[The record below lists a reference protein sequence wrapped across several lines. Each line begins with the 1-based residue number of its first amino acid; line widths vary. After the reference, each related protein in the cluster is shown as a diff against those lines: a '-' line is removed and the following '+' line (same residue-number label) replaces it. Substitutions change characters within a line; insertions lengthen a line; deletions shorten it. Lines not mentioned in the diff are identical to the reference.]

1 MKLNMYSIYD
11 TAASAYTS
19 PFFMHNDGLAIRAFQ
34 DNANTAESQINKHP
48 RQFHLYKVAVW
59 DDSNATI
66 KTHEPECIAYAH
78 ELVNPNET
86 QTVADEIKK
95 MLRAVE
101 DMKFQLE
108 NSGIQFPKSES

>member
-48 RQFHLYKVAVW
+48 QQFHLYKVAEW
-59 DDSNATI
+59 DDSNASI
-66 KTHEPECIAYAH
+66 KSIEPECIAYAH
-78 ELVNPNET
+78 ELINPSE
-86 QTVADEIKK
+86 
-95 MLRAVE
+95 
-101 DMKFQLE
+101 LE
-108 NSGIQFPKSES
+108 ELDKAIRKLNNVTKLLTAQVKEKIQ

>member
-48 RQFHLYKVAVW
+48 QQFHLYKVAEW
-59 DDSNATI
+59 DDSNASI
-66 KTHEPECIAYAH
+66 KTLEPECIAYAH
-78 ELVNPNET
+78 ELINPSDVTELKSAT
-86 QTVADEIKK
+86 KKLLDAVKLLQTK
-95 MLRAVE
+95 
-101 DMKFQLE
+101 E
-108 NSGIQFPKSES
+108 N